1 MSVVQLQPQ
10 VAVVSRVKSSNACVD
25 DIVEF
30 VVSKNKSPKKTR
42 LVEFIFYS
50 FYKTFYIITIC
61 DFLFNMLILTYFY
74 MLVYH

>member
-1 MSVVQLQPQ
+1 MQLQLQ
-10 VAVVSRVKSSNACVD
+10 AVVVSRVKSSNACVD

-30 VVSKNKSPKKTR
+30 VVSKNKRPKKTR
-42 LVEFIFYS
+42 LVVFIFYS